1 MTATDVA
8 AQAPAGRHQQP
19 GLAPGLLMAAAGLGG
34 ALLGHRI
41 VPQIGVLTW
50 AVALGVAA
58 ANLNLLP
65 QRGRAVLTRLTKRLL
80 RAGVILLGFSVSIDA
95 IAALGVPV
103 IAAVAGMLLAT
114 LVGTTWLGTRMR
126 LGGPRSLL
134 IGTGVAIC
142 GAAAIAAMEDA
153 AEADEEDVTTA
164 IAMITLFGTIA
175 LTAFPLLRSPFGLDD
190 VQYGVWTGASVHE
203 VGQVVAAASPAGAA
217 VVTVAVVVK
226 LTRVLLLAP
235 VVAGVSALRRIR
247 SSRTGGETARPP
259 LIPLFVLGFLAC
271 AGLRSTGVVPQA
283 ALGWIGTL
291 QTIALGVALF
301 GMGTSVHLASL
312 VRRSKGSVLLAAA
325 ATLFITVGAL
335 GATLLVVHR

>member
-8 AQAPAGRHQQP
+8 APAPAGRHQRP
-19 GLAPGLLMAAAGLGG
+19 GLAPGLLVAAAGLGG

-65 QRGRAVLTRLTKRLL
+65 RRGRAVLGRLTKRLL

-95 IAALGVPV
+95 IAALGAPV
-103 IAAVAGMLLAT
+103 IAAVAGTLLAT

-175 LTAFPLLRSPFGLDD
+175 LTVLPLLRSPLGLGD
-190 VQYGVWTGASVHE
+190 VQYGVWTGAAVHE

-247 SSRTGGETARPP
+247 SPRTGGETARPP

-271 AGLRSTGVVPQA
+271 AGLRSAGVVPQP

-291 QTIALGVALF
+291 QTISLGVALF
-301 GMGTSVHLASL
+301 GMGAGVHLASL
-312 VRRSKGSVLLAAA
+312 VRRSKAAALLTAA
-325 ATLFITVGAL
+325 ATLFITAGAL
-335 GATLLVVHR
+335 GATLLVLPR